1 MRKASVWRCL
11 LGVEKVAVEG
21 VRMETAGLVVEVR
34 VYRRQRNRCGRC
46 GRRCPRYDG
55 GEGRRRWRA
64 LDLGT
69 TAAFV
74 EAEAPRVSCAE
85 HGVVVAAVPWADH
98 DARFTRAFEEQ
109 AAWLAVECSQTAVA
123 GLMRVSWR
131 SVGWML
137 VRVSRRLLKGKD
149 RLAGLRRIGIDEIS
163 FRKGQR
169 YLVVVVDHDRKRL
182 VWAHEGRDEATLD
195 RFFFELGAERSKL
208 ITHVSADGASW
219 IANVVEARCPNAVRC
234 LDPFHVVAWA
244 TEALDEIRREV
255 WNTARRAGDDAHARS
270 LKRTRWALWKNADDL
285 NAGQQGKLAWVQRVN
300 ARLYRAYLL
309 KEHLRLVFQLPFI
322 DALELL
328 EQWLQWAFRCRL
340 QPFVAVADRI
350 VRHIDAL
357 IATLDHGLS
366 NALVEAINTRIRLIT
381 RRAYGFH
388 SAQPLIALALLS
400 CGDHRPSLP
409 GRAE

>member
-1 MRKASVWRCL
+1 VRKSSVWRCL
-11 LGVEKVAVEG
+11 LGVEKAAIEG
-21 VRMETAGLVVEVR
+21 VRMEAAGVVVDVR
-34 VYRRQRNRCGRC
+34 LYRRQRHRCGRC
-46 GRRCPRYDG
+46 LRRCPGYDA

-69 TAAFV
+69 TAAFI
-74 EAEAPRVSCAE
+74 EAAAPRVSCPE

-109 AAWLAVECSQTAVA
+109 AAWLAVECSKTAVA

-131 SVGWML
+131 SVGWIL

-149 RLAGLRRIGIDEIS
+149 RLTDLRRIGIDEIS

-195 RFFFELGAERSKL
+195 RFFFELGEARSRL

-219 IANVVEARCPNAVRC
+219 IANVVALRCPNAIRC

-255 WNTARRAGDDAHARS
+255 WNTARRAGDDVHARH

-285 NAGQQGKLAWVQRVN
+285 SERQQGKLAWVQRVN
-300 ARLYRAYLL
+300 SKLYRAYLL
-309 KEHLRLVFQLPFI
+309 KEHLRLVFQLPI
-322 DALELL
+322 VDALELL
-328 EQWLQWAFRCRL
+328 EQWLRWAFNCRL

-366 NALVEAINTRIRLIT
+366 NALVEAVNTRIRLIT

-388 SAQPLIALALLS
+388 SAQPLIALAMLS
-400 CGDHRPSLP
+400 CGAHRPSLP
-409 GRAE
+409 GRAI